1 MKWLKE
7 ALVELGVKLF
17 EYIFSGKK
25 QQDALGSGKFEEK
38 LKDKIK
44 KDGW

>member
-17 EYIFSGKK
+17 EYIFCGKK
-25 QQDALGSGKFEEK
+25 QQDAQCPGKFEEK

-44 KDGW
+44 QDGW